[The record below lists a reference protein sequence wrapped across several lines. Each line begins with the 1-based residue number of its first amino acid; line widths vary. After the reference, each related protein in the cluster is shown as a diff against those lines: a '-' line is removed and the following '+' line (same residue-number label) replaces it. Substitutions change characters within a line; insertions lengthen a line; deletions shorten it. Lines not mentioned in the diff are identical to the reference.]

1 MDFESAMQTFAEA
14 WMAANR
20 GGRILIPTEN
30 QPKIQDSNGSGNGG
44 KNEEEENSSKNGDDE
59 RVSLNFSSNYRFTIY
74 KMRIFSYLKN
84 LHSFFEFM
92 SVFCRQITI
101 SFTLV
106 AREFKMNLIFR

>member
-30 QPKIQDSNGSGNGG
+30 QPKIQDSNGSGIGSGG

-59 RVSLNFSSNYRFTIY
+59 RVSLNFSSNYRFKI
-74 KMRIFSYLKN
+74 N
-84 LHSFFEFM
+84 
-92 SVFCRQITI
+92 
-101 SFTLV
+101 
-106 AREFKMNLIFR
+106 

>member
-44 KNEEEENSSKNGDDE
+44 KTEEEENNSKNGDDE
-59 RVSLNFSSNYRFTIY
+59 RVSLNFSSNYRFKIY
-74 KMRIFSYLKN
+74 EKSKYFLT
-84 LHSFFEFM
+84 F
-92 SVFCRQITI
+92 QITT
-101 SFTLV
+101 SSKSLLT
-106 AREFKMNLIFR
+106 